1 MINKLRGMERRRAGV
16 LASMGDRWQTLP
28 KWQRSLG
35 LLAFV
40 AFLYHLPYLG
50 KLPGGLVIPGLNG
63 LRTDSISGGSNWS
76 GVLFTCAVYVL
87 VAIGLNVVIGLAG
100 LLDLGYIG
108 FFAIGAYGVALFGS
122 VNSPVVQWFQAE
134 FNLPATWA
142 VTWAICAF
150 IALVLALI
158 SGVILGWPTLR
169 LRGDY
174 LAIVT
179 LGFGEIIR
187 IVARNAENV
196 TNGPQ
201 GISAIPGPEG
211 PPSPDNQVFG
221 LIDVKPWYWLALTVV
236 LLMVFAVR
244 RLEHSR
250 VGRSWLAI
258 REDEDAAAVMGVYP
272 FKFKL
277 WAFAIGAAL
286 GGFAGFLFASRYA
299 FIDPTQFNVNLSIL
313 FVAMVVVGGS
323 GNMIGVSVG
332 AVLLA
337 YLPERFREVADYR
350 WLAFGLAMVL
360 VMILRPQGLIPSRR
374 RARELKDRAAQAEE
388 APAHV

>member
-1 MINKLRGMERRRAGV
+1 MMSKLRDLDERRVAAVGRMHG
-16 LASMGDRWQTLP
+16 MGDRLRRLP
-28 KWQRSLG
+28 GWQRAIG
-35 LLAFV
+35 LLAAV
-40 AFLYHLPYLG
+40 GVLYYLPLLG
-50 KLPGGLVIPGLNG
+50 IPGLVW
-63 LRTDSISGGSNWS
+63 LRTDSISGGNSWA
-76 GVLFTCAVYVL
+76 GVLFTCAIYVL

-108 FFAIGAYGVALFGS
+108 FFAIGAYSVALFGS
-122 VNSPVVQWFQAE
+122 VNSPIVQWIQRTWS
-134 FNLPATWA
+134 LSSDWA
-142 VTWAICAF
+142 VAWAICIPLA
-150 IALVLALI
+150 IVLTMI

-187 IVARNAENV
+187 IVARNLDG
-196 TNGPQ
+196 TTSGPNITRGPK

-211 PPSPDNQVFG
+211 PPSTDNQVFG
-221 LIDVKPWYWLALTVV
+221 LIDVKPWYWLAITVV
-236 LLMVFAVR
+236 IVMVFAVR

-258 REDEDAAAVMGVYP
+258 REDEDAAAVMGVP
-272 FKFKL
+272 GFKFKL
-277 WAFAIGAAL
+277 WAFAIGAAV
-286 GGFAGFLFASRYA
+286 GGLSGFLFASRNAY
-299 FIDPTQFNVNLSIL
+299 IDPGQFNVSLSIL

-323 GNMIGVSVG
+323 GNMVGVAAG

-337 YLPERFREVADYR
+337 YLPERFRIIADYR

-374 RARELKDRAAQAEE
+374 RASELADRAKE
-388 APAHV
+388 ATGNV

>member
-1 MINKLRGMERRRAGV
+1 MIDKIRTADRRRV
-16 LASMGDRWQTLP
+16 SLLTSVGDRWRALP
-28 KWQRSLG
+28 KWQQALG
-35 LLAFV
+35 VLALV
-40 AFLYHLPYLG
+40 VFLYHLPYLG

-63 LRTDSISGGSNWS
+63 LRTDSIDGGNNWA
-76 GVLFTCAVYVL
+76 GVLFTCAIYVL
-87 VAIGLNVVIGLAG
+87 VAIGLNVVVGLAG

-108 FFAIGAYGVALFGS
+108 FFAIGAYSVALFGS
-122 VNSPVVQWFQAE
+122 VNSPVVKWIQQE
-134 FNLPATWA
+134 FDLPATWA
-142 VTWAICAF
+142 VTWAICLI
-150 IALVLALI
+150 IALVLTLI
-158 SGVILGWPTLR
+158 SGVLLGWPTLR

-187 IVARNAENV
+187 IVARNANGL

-211 PPSPDNQVFG
+211 PPSADNKVFG
-221 LIDVKPWYWLALTVV
+221 LIDAKPWYWLAITVV
-236 LLMVFAVR
+236 LLMVFLVR

-250 VGRSWLAI
+250 VGRAWLAV

-286 GGFAGFLFASRYA
+286 GGLSGFLFGSRNA

-323 GNMIGVSVG
+323 GNMVGVSLG

-337 YLPERFREVADYR
+337 YLPERFREIADYR

-374 RARELKDRAAQAEE
+374 RARELKDRAAAAEE

>member
-1 MINKLRGMERRRAGV
+1 MIDKIRSADSRRVRA
-16 LASMGDRWQTLP
+16 LTSLGDRWRALP
-28 KWQRSLG
+28 KWQQAIG
-35 LLAFV
+35 LLAVV
-40 AFLYHLPYLG
+40 AILYYLPLLG
-50 KLPGGLVIPGLNG
+50 IPGLTW
-63 LRTDSISGGSNWS
+63 LRTDSIAGGNNWA
-76 GVLFTCAVYVL
+76 GVLFVCAIYVL
-87 VAIGLNVVIGLAG
+87 VAIGLNVVVGLAG

-108 FFAIGAYGVALFGS
+108 FFAIGAYSVALFGS
-122 VNSPVVQWFQAE
+122 VNSPVVKWIQKE
-134 FNLPATWA
+134 FDLPPTWA
-142 VTWAICAF
+142 VTWAICLF
-150 IALVLALI
+150 IAIVLTMI
-158 SGVILGWPTLR
+158 SGVLLGWPTLR

-187 IVARNAENV
+187 IVARNAQGI

-211 PPSPDNQVFG
+211 PPSADNKVFG
-221 LIDVKPWYWLALTVV
+221 LIDAKPWYWLAITFVLVV
-236 LLMVFAVR
+236 VFLVR

-250 VGRSWLAI
+250 VGRAWLAV

-286 GGFAGFLFASRYA
+286 GGLSGFLFGSRNA
-299 FIDPTQFNVNLSIL
+299 FIDPTQFNANLSIL

-323 GNMIGVSVG
+323 GNMIGVSFG

-337 YLPERFREVADYR
+337 YLPERFRDFADYR
-350 WLAFGLAMVL
+350 WLVFGLAMVL

-374 RARELKDRAAQAEE
+374 RAREFKDRAAEAEE
-388 APAHV
+388 APAHA

>member
-1 MINKLRGMERRRAGV
+1 MIDKIRDLDRKRTNALHSV
-16 LASMGDRWQTLP
+16 GDRWRALP
-28 KWQRSLG
+28 KWQRSLS
-35 LLAFV
+35 FV
-40 AFLYHLPYLG
+40 AFVIFLYYLPLLG
-50 KLPGGLVIPGLNG
+50 IPGLTW
-63 LRTDSISGGSNWS
+63 LRTDSISGGSNWA
-76 GVLFTCAVYVL
+76 GVLFTCAIYVL

-108 FFAIGAYGVALFGS
+108 FFAIGAYAVALFGS
-122 VNSPVVQWFQAE
+122 VNSPVVKWIQAE
-134 FNLPATWA
+134 FNLPTTWA
-142 VTWAICAF
+142 VAWAICVF
-150 IALVLALI
+150 IALVMSLI

-187 IVARNAENV
+187 IVARNLEGV
-196 TNGPQ
+196 TRGPQ

-221 LIDVKPWYWLALTVV
+221 LVDVKPWYWLAISVV

-244 RLEHSR
+244 RLENSR

-323 GNMIGVSVG
+323 GNMVGVSVG

-360 VMILRPQGLIPSRR
+360 VMILRPQGLIPSGR
-374 RARELKDRAAQAEE
+374 RARELKDRAAEAEE

>member
-1 MINKLRGMERRRAGV
+1 MINKIRDLDRSRVNALHSVGGRWRA
-16 LASMGDRWQTLP
+16 LP
-28 KWQRSLG
+28 KWQRSL
-35 LLAFV
+35 AFV
-40 AFLYHLPYLG
+40 AFVVFLYYLPLLG
-50 KLPGGLVIPGLNG
+50 IPGLTW
-63 LRTDSISGGSNWS
+63 LRTDSISGGSNWA
-76 GVLFTCAVYVL
+76 GVLFTCAIYVL

-108 FFAIGAYGVALFGS
+108 FFAIGAYAVALFGS
-122 VNSPVVQWFQAE
+122 TNSPVVKWIQAE
-134 FNLPATWA
+134 FDLPPTWA

-150 IALVLALI
+150 IALVMALI

-187 IVARNAENV
+187 IVARNMESV
-196 TNGPQ
+196 TRGPQ
-201 GISAIPGPEG
+201 GIAAIPGPEG
-211 PPSPDNQVFG
+211 PPSPDNQIFG
-221 LIDVKPWYWLALTVV
+221 LIDIKPWYWLALTVV

-323 GNMIGVSVG
+323 GNMVGVSVG

-374 RARELKDRAAQAEE
+374 RARELKDRAAEAEE

>member
-1 MINKLRGMERRRAGV
+1 MISKIRELDRSRVNALHSVGERWRA
-16 LASMGDRWQTLP
+16 LP
-28 KWQRSLG
+28 KWQRSL
-35 LLAFV
+35 AFV
-40 AFLYHLPYLG
+40 AFVVFLYYLPLLG
-50 KLPGGLVIPGLNG
+50 IPGLTW
-63 LRTDSISGGSNWS
+63 LRTDSISGGSNWA

-108 FFAIGAYGVALFGS
+108 FFAIGAYAVALFGS
-122 VNSPVVQWFQAE
+122 VNSPVVQWFQRE
-134 FNLPATWA
+134 FDLPPTWA

-158 SGVILGWPTLR
+158 SGVLLGWPTLR

-187 IVARNAENV
+187 IVARNLEGV
-196 TNGPQ
+196 TRGPQ

-211 PPSPDNQVFG
+211 PPSPDNQIFG
-221 LIDVKPWYWLALTVV
+221 LIDIKPWYWLAITVV
-236 LLMVFAVR
+236 ILMVFAVR

-323 GNMIGVSVG
+323 GNMVGVSVG

-337 YLPERFREVADYR
+337 YLPERFREIADYR

-374 RARELKDRAAQAEE
+374 RARELKDRAAEAEE

>member
-1 MINKLRGMERRRAGV
+1 MIDKLRTADRRRVGILNSV
-16 LASMGDRWQTLP
+16 GDRWQALP
-28 KWQRSLG
+28 KWQKAVG
-35 LLAFV
+35 VVALLV
-40 AFLYHLPYLG
+40 FLYHLPYLG
-50 KLPGGLVIPGLNG
+50 KLPGGLMIPGLNN
-63 LRTDSISGGSNWS
+63 LRTDSIEGGNNWA
-76 GVLFTCAVYVL
+76 GVLFVCAIYVL
-87 VAIGLNVVIGLAG
+87 VAIGLNVVVGLAG

-108 FFAIGAYGVALFGS
+108 FFAIGAYSVALFGS
-122 VNSPVVQWFQAE
+122 VNSPVVKWIQQE
-134 FNLPATWA
+134 FDLPPTWA
-142 VTWAICAF
+142 VTWGICLLLAI
-150 IALVLALI
+150 VLTMI

-187 IVARNAENV
+187 IVARNATGV
-196 TNGPQ
+196 TNGPV

-211 PPSPDNQVFG
+211 PPSADNKVFG
-221 LIDVKPWYWLALTVV
+221 LIDAKPWYWLAITFV
-236 LLMVFAVR
+236 LLMVVLVR

-250 VGRSWLAI
+250 VGRAWLAV

-277 WAFAIGAAL
+277 WAFAMGAAL
-286 GGFAGFLFASRYA
+286 GGLSGFLFGSRNA
-299 FIDPTQFNVNLSIL
+299 FIDPTQFNANLSIL

-323 GNMIGVSVG
+323 GNMIGVSLG

-337 YLPERFREVADYR
+337 YLPERFRDFADYR
-350 WLAFGLAMVL
+350 WLVFGLAMVL

-374 RARELKDRAAQAEE
+374 RARELKDRAAEAEE

>member
-1 MINKLRGMERRRAGV
+1 MRELDRSRVNALHSVA
-16 LASMGDRWQTLP
+16 DRWKALP
-28 KWQRSLG
+28 KWQRSL
-35 LLAFV
+35 AFV
-40 AFLYHLPYLG
+40 AFVVFLYYLPLLG
-50 KLPGGLVIPGLNG
+50 IPGLTW
-63 LRTDSISGGSNWS
+63 LRTDSISGGSNWA

-108 FFAIGAYGVALFGS
+108 FFAIGAYAVALFGS
-122 VNSPVVQWFQAE
+122 VNSPVVQYFQRE
-134 FNLPATWA
+134 FDLPPTWA

-150 IALVLALI
+150 IALVMALI
-158 SGVILGWPTLR
+158 SGVLLGWPTLR

-187 IVARNAENV
+187 IVARNMEGV
-196 TNGPQ
+196 TRGPQ

-211 PPSPDNQVFG
+211 PPSPDNQIFG
-221 LIDVKPWYWLALTVV
+221 LIDIKPWYWLAITVV

-323 GNMIGVSVG
+323 GNMVGVSVG

-337 YLPERFREVADYR
+337 YLPERFREIADYR

-374 RARELKDRAAQAEE
+374 RARELKDRAAEAEE

>member
-1 MINKLRGMERRRAGV
+1 MINKIRELDRSRVNALHSV
-16 LASMGDRWQTLP
+16 ADRWRALP
-28 KWQRSLG
+28 KWQRSL
-35 LLAFV
+35 AFV
-40 AFLYHLPYLG
+40 AFVVFIYYLPLLG
-50 KLPGGLVIPGLNG
+50 IPGLTW
-63 LRTDSISGGSNWS
+63 LRTDSISGGSNWA
-76 GVLFTCAVYVL
+76 GVLFTCAIYVL

-108 FFAIGAYGVALFGS
+108 FFAVGAYAVALFGS
-122 VNSPVVQWFQAE
+122 VNSPVVKWFQAE
-134 FNLPATWA
+134 FDLPPTWA

-150 IALVLALI
+150 IALVMALI
-158 SGVILGWPTLR
+158 SGVLLGWPTLR

-187 IVARNAENV
+187 IVARNAEGV
-196 TNGPQ
+196 TRGPQ
-201 GISAIPGPEG
+201 GIAAIPGPEG

-221 LIDVKPWYWLALTVV
+221 LVDVKPWYWLAITVV
-236 LLMVFAVR
+236 LIMVFAVR

-323 GNMIGVSVG
+323 GNMVGVSVG

-337 YLPERFREVADYR
+337 YLPERFREIADYR

-374 RARELKDRAAQAEE
+374 RARELKDRAAEAEE

>member
-1 MINKLRGMERRRAGV
+1 MMNKLRATEARRRAALSGI
-16 LASMGDRWQTLP
+16 ADRWAALP
-28 KWQRSLG
+28 AWQRLIGVTAFIAILYYLPLLG
-35 LLAFV
+35 V
-40 AFLYHLPYLG
+40 
-50 KLPGGLVIPGLNG
+50 PGLTW
-63 LRTDSISGGSNWS
+63 LRTDSIDGGNSWA
-76 GVLFTCAVYVL
+76 GVLFTCAIYVL
-87 VAIGLNVVIGLAG
+87 VAIGLNVVVGLAG

-108 FFAIGAYGVALFGS
+108 FFAIGAYSVALFGS
-122 VNSPVVQWFQAE
+122 TNSPVVKWMQRTFE
-134 FNLPATWA
+134 LEPTWA
-142 VTWAICAF
+142 VAWAICIPLA
-150 IALVLALI
+150 IALSLT

-187 IVARNAENV
+187 IVARNLTGV
-196 TNGPQ
+196 TNGAA

-211 PPSPDNQVFG
+211 APSADNQIFG
-221 LIDVKPWYWLALTVV
+221 LQDLKPWYWLAITVV

-244 RLEHSR
+244 RLENSR

-258 REDEDAAAVMGVYP
+258 REDEDAAAVMGVNG

-286 GGFAGFLFASRYA
+286 GGLSGFLFASRNA
-299 FIDPTQFNVNLSIL
+299 FIDPSQFNATLSIL

-323 GNMIGVSVG
+323 GNMVGVAFG

-337 YLPERFREVADYR
+337 YLPERFRFVSDYR
-350 WLAFGLAMVL
+350 WVAFGFAMVV
-360 VMILRPQGLIPSRR
+360 VMVLRPQGLIPSRR
-374 RARELKDRAAQAEE
+374 RARELQDRAKE
-388 APAHV
+388 AKVSV

>member
-1 MINKLRGMERRRAGV
+1 MIDKIRDLDRKRTNALHSV
-16 LASMGDRWQTLP
+16 GDRWRALP
-28 KWQRSLG
+28 RWQRALS
-35 LLAFV
+35 FV
-40 AFLYHLPYLG
+40 AFVIFLYYLPLLG
-50 KLPGGLVIPGLNG
+50 IPGLTW
-63 LRTDSISGGSNWS
+63 LRTDSISGGSNWA

-108 FFAIGAYGVALFGS
+108 FFAIGAYAVALFGS
-122 VNSPVVQWFQAE
+122 VNSPVVKWIQAE
-134 FNLPATWA
+134 FNLPTTWA
-142 VTWAICAF
+142 VAWAICVF
-150 IALVLALI
+150 IALVMSLI

-187 IVARNAENV
+187 IVARNLEGV
-196 TNGPQ
+196 TRGPQ

-211 PPSPDNQVFG
+211 PPSPDNQIFG
-221 LIDVKPWYWLALTVV
+221 LVDVKPWYWLAITVV

-244 RLEHSR
+244 RLENSR

-323 GNMIGVSVG
+323 GNMVGVSVG

-360 VMILRPQGLIPSRR
+360 VMILRPQGLIPSGR
-374 RARELKDRAAQAEE
+374 RARELKDRAAEAEE

>member
-1 MINKLRGMERRRAGV
+1 MIDKIRTADRRRV
-16 LASMGDRWQTLP
+16 SLLTSVGDRFRALP
-28 KWQRSLG
+28 KWQRGLA
-35 LLAFV
+35 LLALV
-40 AFLYHLPYLG
+40 AFLYYLPLLG
-50 KLPGGLVIPGLNG
+50 IPGLTW
-63 LRTDSISGGSNWS
+63 LRTDSIAGGNNWA
-76 GVLFTCAVYVL
+76 GVLFVCAIYVL
-87 VAIGLNVVIGLAG
+87 VAIGLNVVVGLAG

-108 FFAIGAYGVALFGS
+108 FFAIGAYSVALFGS
-122 VNSPVVQWFQAE
+122 VNSPVVKWIQRE
-134 FNLPATWA
+134 FDLPETWA
-142 VTWAICAF
+142 VTWAICLF
-150 IALVLALI
+150 IAIVLTLI
-158 SGVILGWPTLR
+158 SGVLLGWPTLR

-187 IVARNAENV
+187 IVARNSNGL

-211 PPSPDNQVFG
+211 PPSAENQVFG
-221 LIDVKPWYWLALTVV
+221 LIDAKPWYWLAITAV

-250 VGRSWLAI
+250 VGRAWLAV

-286 GGFAGFLFASRYA
+286 GGLSGFLFASRNA

-323 GNMIGVSVG
+323 GNMVGVSLG

-337 YLPERFREVADYR
+337 YLPERFREIADYR

-374 RARELKDRAAQAEE
+374 RTRELKDRAAEAEE

>member
-1 MINKLRGMERRRAGV
+1 MIDKIRTADRRRV
-16 LASMGDRWQTLP
+16 SLLTSVGDRFRALP
-28 KWQRSLG
+28 KWQQAATF
-35 LLAFV
+35 LAFV
-40 AFLYHLPYLG
+40 AFLYYLPLLG
-50 KLPGGLVIPGLNG
+50 VPGLTW
-63 LRTDSISGGSNWS
+63 LRTDSIAGGNNWA
-76 GVLFTCAVYVL
+76 GVLFVCAIYVL
-87 VAIGLNVVIGLAG
+87 VAIGLNVVVGLAG

-108 FFAIGAYGVALFGS
+108 FFAVGAYSVALFGS
-122 VNSPVVQWFQAE
+122 VNSPVVKWIQQKFD
-134 FNLPATWA
+134 LPPTWA
-142 VTWAICAF
+142 VTWAICLLIA
-150 IALVLALI
+150 IALTMIFGVL
-158 SGVILGWPTLR
+158 LGWPTLR

-187 IVARNAENV
+187 IVARNATGV
-196 TNGPQ
+196 TNGNQ

-211 PPSPDNQVFG
+211 APSADNQVFG
-221 LIDVKPWYWLALTVV
+221 LIDAKPWYWLAITVV

-244 RLEHSR
+244 RLERSR
-250 VGRSWLAI
+250 VGRAWLAV

-286 GGFAGFLFASRYA
+286 GGLSGALFASRNA
-299 FIDPTQFNVNLSIL
+299 FIDPTQFDANRSIL

-323 GNMIGVSVG
+323 GNMIGVSLG

-374 RARELKDRAAQAEE
+374 RARELKDRAAEAEE

>member
-1 MINKLRGMERRRAGV
+1 MIDKIRTADRRRV
-16 LASMGDRWQTLP
+16 SLLTSVGDRFRALP
-28 KWQRSLG
+28 KWQQAAAF
-35 LLAFV
+35 LAFV
-40 AFLYHLPYLG
+40 AFLYYLPLLG
-50 KLPGGLVIPGLNG
+50 VPGLTW
-63 LRTDSISGGSNWS
+63 LRTDSIAGGNNWA
-76 GVLFTCAVYVL
+76 GVLFVCAIYVL
-87 VAIGLNVVIGLAG
+87 VAIGLNVVVGLAG

-108 FFAIGAYGVALFGS
+108 FFAVGAYSVALFGS
-122 VNSPVVQWFQAE
+122 VNSPVVKWIQQKYD
-134 FNLPATWA
+134 LPATWA
-142 VTWAICAF
+142 VTWAICLLIA
-150 IALVLALI
+150 IALTMIFGVL
-158 SGVILGWPTLR
+158 LGWPTLR

-187 IVARNAENV
+187 IVARNANGL

-211 PPSPDNQVFG
+211 PPSAENEVFG
-221 LIDVKPWYWLALTVV
+221 LIDAKPWYWLAITVV

-250 VGRSWLAI
+250 VGRAWLAV

-286 GGFAGFLFASRYA
+286 GGLSGFLFASRNA
-299 FIDPTQFNVNLSIL
+299 FIDPTQFNANLSIL

-323 GNMIGVSVG
+323 GNMVGVSLG

-360 VMILRPQGLIPSRR
+360 VMILRPQGLVPSRR
-374 RARELKDRAAQAEE
+374 RARELKDRAAEAEE

>member
-1 MINKLRGMERRRAGV
+1 MIDKIRTADQRRVGLLNSV
-16 LASMGDRWQTLP
+16 GDRFRALP
-28 KWQRSLG
+28 KWQRIAAFV
-35 LLAFV
+35 AFV
-40 AFLYHLPYLG
+40 AFLYYLPLLG
-50 KLPGGLVIPGLNG
+50 VPGLTW
-63 LRTDSISGGSNWS
+63 LRTDSIAGGNNWA
-76 GVLFTCAVYVL
+76 GVLFVCAIYVL
-87 VAIGLNVVIGLAG
+87 VAIGLNVVVGLAG

-108 FFAIGAYGVALFGS
+108 FFAIGAYSVALFGS
-122 VNSPVVQWFQAE
+122 VNSPVVKWIQKE
-134 FNLPATWA
+134 FDLPATWA
-142 VTWAICAF
+142 VTWAICLFLA
-150 IALVLALI
+150 IVLTMI
-158 SGVILGWPTLR
+158 FGVLLGWPTLR

-187 IVARNAENV
+187 IVARNANGV

-211 PPSPDNQVFG
+211 PPSAENQVFG
-221 LIDVKPWYWLALTVV
+221 LIDAKPWYWLAITVV

-250 VGRSWLAI
+250 VGRAWLAV

-286 GGFAGFLFASRYA
+286 GGLSGFLFASRNA

-323 GNMIGVSVG
+323 GNMVGVSLG

-374 RARELKDRAAQAEE
+374 RTRELKDRAAEAEE

>member
-1 MINKLRGMERRRAGV
+1 MIDKIRNADRRRVGMLTSV
-16 LASMGDRWQTLP
+16 GDRFRALP
-28 KWQRSLG
+28 KWQQIAALVA
-35 LLAFV
+35 LV
-40 AFLYHLPYLG
+40 AFLYYLPYLG
-50 KLPGGLVIPGLNG
+50 IPGLTW
-63 LRTDSISGGSNWS
+63 LRTDSIAGGNNWA
-76 GVLFTCAVYVL
+76 GVLFVCAIYVL
-87 VAIGLNVVIGLAG
+87 VAIGLNVVVGLAG

-108 FFAIGAYGVALFGS
+108 FFAVGAYSVALFGS
-122 VNSPVVQWFQAE
+122 VNSPVVKWIQRE
-134 FNLPATWA
+134 FDLPPTWA
-142 VTWAICAF
+142 VTWSICLLLAI
-150 IALVLALI
+150 VLTMVF
-158 SGVILGWPTLR
+158 GVLLGWPTLR

-187 IVARNAENV
+187 IVARNANGV

-211 PPSPDNQVFG
+211 PPSAENEVFG
-221 LIDVKPWYWLALTVV
+221 LIDAKPWYWLAITVV

-244 RLEHSR
+244 RLERSR
-250 VGRSWLAI
+250 VGRAWLAV

-286 GGFAGFLFASRYA
+286 GGLSGFLFASRNA
-299 FIDPTQFNVNLSIL
+299 FIDPTQFNANLSIL

-323 GNMIGVSVG
+323 GNMVGVSLG

-337 YLPERFREVADYR
+337 YLPERFREIADYR

-360 VMILRPQGLIPSRR
+360 VMILRPQGLVPSRR
-374 RARELKDRAAQAEE
+374 RARELKDRAAEAEE

>member
-1 MINKLRGMERRRAGV
+1 MSDNVRKKSGGLTGV
-16 LASMGDRWQTLP
+16 GDRWRALP
-28 KWQRSLG
+28 KWQRSIG
-35 LLAFV
+35 VLAMI
-40 AFLYHLPYLG
+40 AFLYYLPLLG
-50 KLPGGLVIPGLNG
+50 IPGLTW
-63 LRTDSISGGSNWS
+63 LRTDSIAGGSNWA
-76 GVLFTCAVYVL
+76 GVLFTCAVYVM

-108 FFAIGAYGVALFGS
+108 FFAIGAYAVALFGS
-122 VNSPVVQWFQAE
+122 VNSPVVKWLQQE
-134 FNLPATWA
+134 FDLPPTWA
-142 VTWAICAF
+142 VTWAVCALL
-150 IALVLALI
+150 ALVLTMI
-158 SGVILGWPTLR
+158 SGVLLGWPTLR

-187 IVARNAENV
+187 IVARNMQGV

-211 PPSPDNQVFG
+211 PPSADNQYFG
-221 LIDVKPWYWLALTVV
+221 LVDVKPWYWLAITFV
-236 LLMVFAVR
+236 LVMVFAVR

-250 VGRSWLAI
+250 VGRAWLAV

-272 FKFKL
+272 FKYKL

-286 GGFAGFLFASRYA
+286 GGLSGLLFSSRYA

-323 GNMIGVSVG
+323 GNMVGVSVG

-337 YLPERFREVADYR
+337 YLPERFREIADYR

-374 RARELKDRAAQAEE
+374 RTRELKDRAAEAEE
-388 APAHV
+388 VPARV